1 MVLKFEYDPL
11 DTEHAGGHFY
21 HVCRGRIQEPE
32 LKVPPPD
39 HPYECPVCGVEL
51 EFEDFRIAQQK
62 GWL

>member
-11 DTEHAGGHFY
+11 DTEDAGGHFY
-21 HVCRGRIQEPE
+21 HVCQGRIQEPE

-39 HPYECPVCGVEL
+39 RPYECPICGVEL